1 MKLSFSFRVAILA
14 LFLSVPCTDWSQE
27 KFSDN
32 LKILVNYQHGFGLP
46 EYSALDYVF
55 NDYAQAVDVALIKE
69 RTGRD
74 DFERLYNYPENGV
87 AFFYMYLGNKEV
99 LGEAFGL
106 NYLFRL
112 NIVQTK
118 RFRLFNRMGIGLA
131 YLTKKNHY
139 IDNPM
144 NVVIGSNIN
153 IHYNCR
159 FGAGLKITDRWEL
172 NAGASFD
179 HYSNGNTAEP
189 NVGLNYLTF
198 YGGALCRVGQ
208 ATERNL
214 DPVEK
219 NKRTVYL
226 EVFANIGAKH
236 TRSFSSTYYGTAS
249 LGGEMGYTL
258 FKGFHLGAGVDFF
271 YDASVQSQLNDAGK
285 EYHSI
290 DQFQSGIHI
299 SQTVAYRRFRFTLQ
313 EGFYLGLTEPI
324 NHSFMYNRA
333 VLKYAVTEHWNIRL
347 AMKSHLHI
355 LDYPEIGC
363 SYKF

>member
-1 MKLSFSFRVAILA
+1 MKLSNALRLLSFA
-14 LFLSVPCTDWSQE
+14 LLLPVIGISQEKE

-32 LKILVNYQHGFGLP
+32 LKIIVNYQQGFGLP

-55 NDYAQAVDVALIKE
+55 NDFARAVDVAVIKE
-69 RTGRD
+69 RNGRD

-87 AFFYMYLGNKEV
+87 AFFFMSLGNKEI
-99 LGEAFGL
+99 LGEAYGI

-131 YLTKKNHY
+131 YLTRKNNY
-139 IDNPM
+139 VFNPM

-159 FGAGLKITDRWEL
+159 FGAGFKITDRWEL

-208 ATERNL
+208 ATERNT
-214 DPVEK
+214 DPVAK
-219 NKRTVYL
+219 NKRELYWEL
-226 EVFANIGAKH
+226 FANIGAKH

-258 FKGFHLGAGVDFF
+258 FKGFHLGTGVDFF
-271 YDASVQSQLNDAGK
+271 YDASIESQLNDAGK
-285 EYHSI
+285 EYDPV
-290 DQFQSGIHI
+290 DQFQSGIHV
-299 SQTVAYRRFRFTLQ
+299 SQTVAYRKFRFTLQ
-313 EGFYLGLTEPI
+313 EGFYLGLREPI
-324 NHSFMYNRA
+324 NNSFMYNRA
-333 VLKYAVTEHWNIRL
+333 ILKFAVSEHWNIRL